1 MNSITLSNSSIINDI
16 MRNLVCCKCKD
27 VLVYPILHCDLG
39 HSFCKKCYDTKIP
52 CFICGYACTG
62 SRNHHLERI
71 CESLIYFNKFGQSCS
86 DVKTIM
92 PAILQ
97 NDTRPREDTIVPLLC
112 PISESCEFT
121 GTIEQLKFH
130 CVLCHGVKR
139 NFGKSITN
147 VELSSRPG
155 DVTRSLCEAHGT
167 VFLVYAESEAT
178 MVKFA
183 VNNLVSSNTKERF
196 RFIVRPTNTLDRKAL
211 LSMGECLNGLTTKKF
226 FGFGVPRLR
235 SNNRRHFSVEMV
247 KCR

>member
-112 PISESCEFT
+112 PISESCDFT

-178 MVKFA
+178 MTDQHARQEGPVIDGG
-183 VNNLVSSNTKERF
+183 VSQRPYDEKVLRF
-196 RFIVRPTNTLDRKAL
+196 RCAAPQIQQQAAL
-211 LSMGECLNGLTTKKF
+211 L
-226 FGFGVPRLR
+226 R
-235 SNNRRHFSVEMV
+235 
-247 KCR
+247 